1 MPKLKELSPRL
12 RVGKGIERSNLTI
25 FPLFGEGPIEAA
37 EYVPIGAAIGLG
49 YARITEISEGGS
61 VPTLALDN
69 FGTIPVLI
77 LDGEQLIGARQ
88 NRIANLTILAPAKQ
102 VMKIPVSCV
111 ERGRWGYATQA
122 NRASH
127 EFTESPNVMFHEVR
141 AQKSRDVSQAMMCM
155 GSHVA
160 DQSSVWSHISSM
172 AAKLGH
178 ISRTDAM
185 EDVYEKS
192 RASMDEY
199 LRDIEVADGQIGAVF
214 AINGK
219 PAGLEL
225 FDSTETL
232 KTYLPKI
239 VRSYSLNAMTDQSGT
254 TKRNGQSQA
263 EAQKL
268 LDSVLELDAKS
279 FPALGLGEDFRI
291 ESPEITGGA
300 LAQNGRVIH
309 LAAFTSPA

>member
-1 MPKLKELSPRL
+1 MPKLKGLSPRL
-12 RVGKGIERSNLTI
+12 RVGKGIERNNLTI
-25 FPLFGEGPIEAA
+25 FPLFGEGAIEPA

-88 NRIANLTILAPAKQ
+88 NRIANLTILAPAKK

-111 ERGRWGYATQA
+111 ERGRWGYETQG
-122 NRASH
+122 NRRSY
-127 EFTESPNVMFHEVR
+127 EFTESPNVMFCEVR
-141 AQKSRDVSQAMMCM
+141 AQKSRDVSQAMMNL

-160 DQSSVWSHISSM
+160 DQGSVWTHISSM

-199 LRDIEVADGQIGAVF
+199 LRDIEVVDGQIGAVF

-232 KTYLPKI
+232 RPYLPKI
-239 VRSYSLNAMTDQSGT
+239 VRSYSLTAMADQSST
-254 TKRNGQSQA
+254 AKRNGQSESDA
-263 EAQKL
+263 RKL
-268 LDSVLELDAKS
+268 VDSVLDLDAKS

>member
-1 MPKLKELSPRL
+1 MPKLKGLSPRL
-12 RVGKGIERSNLTI
+12 RVGKGIERNNLTI
-25 FPLFGEGPIEAA
+25 FPLFGEGAIEPA

-88 NRIANLTILAPAKQ
+88 NRIANLTILAPAKK

-111 ERGRWGYATQA
+111 ERGRWGYETQG
-122 NRASH
+122 NRRSY
-127 EFTESPNVMFHEVR
+127 EFTESPNVMFCEVR
-141 AQKSRDVSQAMMCM
+141 AQKSRDVSQAMMNL

-160 DQSSVWSHISSM
+160 DQGSVWTHISSM

-199 LRDIEVADGQIGAVF
+199 LRDIEVVDGQIGAVF

-232 KTYLPKI
+232 RTYLAKI
-239 VRSYSLNAMTDQSGT
+239 VRSYSLTAMADQSAT

-263 EAQKL
+263 EAEKL

>member
-1 MPKLKELSPRL
+1 MPKLKGLTPRL
-12 RVGKGIERSNLTI
+12 RVGKGIERNNLTI
-25 FPLFGEGPIEAA
+25 FPLFGEDAMVSA
-37 EYVPIGAAIGLG
+37 EYLPIGTAIGLG
-49 YARITEISEGGS
+49 NARITEISEGGS
-61 VPTLALDN
+61 VPTLVLDN

-77 LDGEQLIGARQ
+77 LDGEELIGARQ
-88 NRIANLTILAPAKQ
+88 NRIANLTILAPAQK

-111 ERGRWGYATQA
+111 ERGRWSYENRA
-122 NRASH
+122 NRKSH
-127 EFTESPNVMFHEVR
+127 EFSESPNVMFHEVR
-141 AQKSRDVSQAMMCM
+141 AQKSRDVSQSMMSL
-155 GSHVA
+155 GSHLA
-160 DQSSVWSHISSM
+160 DQGSVWSHISGM

-178 ISRTDAM
+178 VSRTDAM

-192 RASMDEY
+192 RAGMDEY

-214 AINGK
+214 AINGT

-225 FDSTETL
+225 FDSMETL
-232 KTYLPKI
+232 RMYLPKI
-239 VRSYSLNAMTDQSGT
+239 VRSYSLNAMADQSAMVL
-254 TKRNGQSQA
+254 RNGQSET
-263 EAQKL
+263 EARKL

-279 FPALGLGEDFRI
+279 FPALGLGEDLRI

>member
-1 MPKLKELSPRL
+1 MPKLKEISPRL
-12 RVGKGIERSNLTI
+12 RVGKGIERNNLTI
-25 FPLFGEGPIEAA
+25 FPLFGEGAVEPA

-61 VPTLALDN
+61 VPTLTLDN

-88 NRIANLTILAPAKQ
+88 NRIANLTILAPAKK

-111 ERGRWGYATQA
+111 ERGRWGYETQA
-122 NRASH
+122 NRRSH
-127 EFTESPNVMFHEVR
+127 EFTESPNVMFCEVR
-141 AQKSRDVSQAMMCM
+141 AQKSRDVSQAMMSL
-155 GSHVA
+155 GSHMA
-160 DQSSVWSHISSM
+160 DQGSVWNHISSM

-232 KTYLPKI
+232 RTYLPKI
-239 VRSYSLNAMTDQSGT
+239 VRSYSLTAMADHSAM
-254 TKRNGQSQA
+254 TKRNGQSQSEA
-263 EAQKL
+263 EKL
-268 LDSVLELDAKS
+268 LDSVLDLDAKS
-279 FPALGLGEDFRI
+279 FPALGLGEDLRI

-309 LAAFTSPA
+309 LAAFTCPA

>member
-1 MPKLKELSPRL
+1 MPKLKELTPRL
-12 RVGKGIERSNLTI
+12 RVGKGIERNNLTI
-25 FPLFGEGPIEAA
+25 FPLFGEDGIMSA
-37 EYVPIGAAIGLG
+37 EYLPIGTAIGMG
-49 YARITEISEGGS
+49 YARITEMSEGGS

-77 LDGEQLIGARQ
+77 IDGEELIGARQ
-88 NRIANLTILAPAKQ
+88 NRIANLTILAPAKK

-111 ERGRWGYATQA
+111 ERGRWGYETRA
-122 NRASH
+122 NRKSH
-127 EFTESPNVMFHEVR
+127 EFTESPNVMFCEVR
-141 AQKSRDVSQAMMCM
+141 AQKSRDVYQSMMNL
-155 GSHVA
+155 GSHAA
-160 DQSSVWSHISSM
+160 DQGSVWTHISGM

-178 ISRTDAM
+178 ASRTDAM

-192 RASMDEY
+192 RASIDEY
-199 LRDIEVADGQIGAVF
+199 LRDIEAADGQIGAVF
-214 AINGK
+214 SINGK

-232 KTYLPKI
+232 RMYLPKI
-239 VRSYSLNAMTDQSGT
+239 VRSYSLNAMADHSAMA
-254 TKRNGQSQA
+254 KRNGQSEA

-279 FPALGLGEDFRI
+279 FPALGLGEDLRI

-300 LAQNGRVIH
+300 LAQNGQVIH
-309 LAAFTSPA
+309 LAAFTASA